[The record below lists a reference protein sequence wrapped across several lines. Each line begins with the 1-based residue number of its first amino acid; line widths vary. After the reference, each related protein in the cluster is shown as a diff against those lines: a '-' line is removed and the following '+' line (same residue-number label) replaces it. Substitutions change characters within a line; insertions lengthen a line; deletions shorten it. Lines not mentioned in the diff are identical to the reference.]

1 MPLPAWPTNAMVLIR
16 LMEFATKPPRF
27 LSYSSKITG
36 WEGAVWS
43 IRRSGVAQLRPS
55 LEAASFSK
63 KTAPWEGSISE
74 PRLAQTGFVLQYR
87 TMARPIFGSLELTI
101 LLAVSRLGED
111 AYGLTVRDDIS
122 ARTGHDYSVGAVYT
136 TLQRLEEK
144 RLVSSRLSEPLPIR
158 GGRARREF
166 RVTAAGGKVLRDA
179 RRIATSVWA
188 GAGATRRPEPA

>member
-1 MPLPAWPTNAMVLIR
+1 MRRTRDLNPI
-16 LMEFATKPPRF
+16 PPRNSPQN
-27 LSYSSKITG
+27 LLASSLIAARPRDRK
-36 WEGAVWS
+36 E
-43 IRRSGVAQLRPS
+43 RYRSG
-55 LEAASFSK
+55 
-63 KTAPWEGSISE
+63 
-74 PRLAQTGFVLQYR
+74 LAQPGFVLQYR

-188 GAGATRRPEPA
+188 GAGATHRPEPA

>member
-1 MPLPAWPTNAMVLIR
+1 
-16 LMEFATKPPRF
+16 
-27 LSYSSKITG
+27 
-36 WEGAVWS
+36 
-43 IRRSGVAQLRPS
+43 
-55 LEAASFSK
+55 
-63 KTAPWEGSISE
+63 
-74 PRLAQTGFVLQYR
+74 
-87 TMARPIFGSLELTI
+87 MARPIFGSLELTI

-179 RRIATSVWA
+179 RRIAMSVWA